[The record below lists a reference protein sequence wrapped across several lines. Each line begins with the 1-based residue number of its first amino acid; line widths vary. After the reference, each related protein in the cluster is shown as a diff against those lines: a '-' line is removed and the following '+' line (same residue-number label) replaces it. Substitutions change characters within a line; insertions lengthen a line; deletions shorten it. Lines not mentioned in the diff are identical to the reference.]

1 MHCSHNFLFV
11 QRQHLHPSATS
22 TTFNMVGS
30 MHSVSSFVG
39 GLSTVVTEYFE
50 CDYEKDC
57 TPLYKAIETAI
68 VQEEED
74 YEHIANFLDTG
85 LWPHEEAGDVA
96 STSAE
101 IQAKTWVTRFNP
113 KDKEKVEWSQLPLH
127 LAIVGGCPSNIIGG
141 LVKLYPQGLRCTDDQ
156 QMLPLHL
163 ALRHGADDEI
173 VAYLLMQ
180 FPDAVNARGKNDRTA
195 VDCALRARDKLRG
208 IILETFVEKTKI
220 KMENY
225 FLREKE
231 EVLAL
236 FNDTSC
242 KLDKVSADYST
253 KDAALTELVKNH
265 ASVASELNALKEAKE
280 KMEADMKTKIEEL
293 IAEKAELE
301 ESTKVTI
308 EKLTNQKLTE
318 SIELQKQI
326 NELSEEKSSVEEQI
340 NVARELEMSSRAT
353 LDNVQRT
360 LEATVSM
367 EDLDAIKQ
375 EIDMS
380 QAYHLTKTKSQTR
393 DTIISLK
400 SDIERTIVASSTSD
414 ANELKTINS
423 IKRSVSEIE
432 TKEAKA
438 TTSDEVLVLQ
448 SEVEKLRSELRQRN
462 ESIRTLSDLATLRSA
477 MIVESK
483 KKDIHSEL
491 QISAITAAIAAT
503 EPTTSWAVKPLAELV
518 AIKNEVQKL
527 HLELKENELARKT
540 VTSIEELERELDS
553 TMSVA
558 SPALKAELATLK
570 PAVANLRKFI
580 ANSKSQ
586 NDVIGVAKD
595 VESLKDL
602 LRKKQTKSNLQME
615 ANIINETVNTAL
627 VNTTGEAQK
636 KELLQMKETVKSLS
650 TSAVD
655 NKNLEELEQLKSEL
669 SVVKKQLKDVEEATK
684 LHHELESLK
693 KTVETELLKANEKA
707 SKDLTEMKRAVDA
720 VNMEQME
727 SKSLK
732 EVLAAEIAKASGQT
746 EKELIALKEKVGAI
760 NINDIESKN
769 KDEWQNIRNDLETL
783 KEDLREKQ
791 LLKLEDTDKELAKV
805 RSTISQI
812 NEEQEYKNNSK
823 FEELRKEMF
832 ALRED
837 LAPKP
842 KEKRR
847 GLGLMKLFTSRLR
860 RSSVSRAKVSA
871 KVDGKSDT
879 PVVEPEVEPDDV
891 AKILPPSVSNSAE
904 PQMKKNDANTY
915 SEDNSSDDETGAPPA
930 VKAKRSNEN
939 RTIITSTSKEM
950 EVTLALHRNYSYASD
965 QEKLK
970 QDKVNAAAVQA
981 LPSFSSNS
989 RAAYSQKKMLPSAM
1003 RRVRSMDPN
1012 AKSVTIDPYEI
1023 VRSWSK
1029 ATIQPTGEVE
1039 LEPVIEEQ

>member
-1 MHCSHNFLFV
+1 
-11 QRQHLHPSATS
+11 
-22 TTFNMVGS
+22 

-68 VQEEED
+68 VQEDED
-74 YEHIANFLDTG
+74 YEHIAYFLDTG
-85 LWPHEEAGDVA
+85 LWPHEENGDVA

-101 IQAKTWVTRFNP
+101 VQAKTWVTRFNP

-225 FLREKE
+225 FLKEKE

-236 FNDTSC
+236 FNETSN
-242 KLDKVSADYST
+242 KLDKATADFQT
-253 KDAALTELVKNH
+253 KDAAMTELVKNH
-265 ASVASELNALKEAKE
+265 ACVASELNALKEAKA
-280 KMEADMKTKIEEL
+280 KMEAELTAKIDEL
-293 IAEKAELE
+293 AAEKAELE
-301 ESTKVTI
+301 ESTKVKI
-308 EKLTNQKLTE
+308 EKLTNEKLTE
-318 SIELQKQI
+318 SIEFQKKI
-326 NELSEEKSSVEEQI
+326 NDLIAEKSLVEEQI
-340 NVARELEMSSRAT
+340 STARELEMSSRAT

-360 LEATVSM
+360 LEATTSM
-367 EDLDAIKQ
+367 DDLNAIKQ
-375 EIDMS
+375 EIDTS

-393 DTIISLK
+393 DNIESLK
-400 SDIERTIVASSTSD
+400 TDIEKTMIVASSTSD
-414 ANELKTINS
+414 ANELKSINS
-423 IKRSVSEIE
+423 IKRTVSELE

-438 TTSDEVLVLQ
+438 STTNEVLQLQ
-448 SEVEKLRSELRQRN
+448 SEVETLRSELRQRG
-462 ESIRTLSDLATLRSA
+462 ETIRT
-477 MIVESK
+477 I
-483 KKDIHSEL
+483 SEL
-491 QISAITAAIAAT
+491 ASLKTALEGELKKTEIHDEEQLAVIKAAIASI
-503 EPTTSWAVKPLAELV
+503 EPSELADKPLADLV
-518 AIKNEVQKL
+518 ILKNDAQKL
-527 HLELKENELARKT
+527 NLELKEKELARKT
-540 VTSIEELERELDS
+540 VTSIEELDRELDI
-553 TMSVA
+553 TMNDA
-558 SPALKAELATLK
+558 SPALKAELSALK

-580 ANSKSQ
+580 ATSKSQ

-602 LRKKQTKSNLQME
+602 LRKKQTKSSLQME
-615 ANIINETVNTAL
+615 ANIINETVDTAL

-650 TSAVD
+650 TSVVD
-655 NKNLEELEQLKSEL
+655 NKNLEELEQLKAEL

-707 SKDLTEMKRAVDA
+707 EKDLTEMKRAVDA

-732 EVLAAEIAKASGQT
+732 DVLAAEIAKASGQT
-746 EKELIALKEKVGAI
+746 AKELIALKEKVSAI

-769 KDEWQNIRNDLETL
+769 KDEWANIRNDLESL

-805 RSTISQI
+805 KSTISQI
-812 NEEQEYKNNSK
+812 NEEQESKNNSK

-842 KEKRR
+842 KEKKR

-860 RSSVSRAKVSA
+860 RSSVSRAMVSA
-871 KVDGKSDT
+871 KVDGKLDT
-879 PVVEPEVEPDDV
+879 PVAEPEIEPDDV
-891 AKILPPSVSNSAE
+891 AKILPPSVNSTTG

-915 SEDNSSDDETGAPPA
+915 SEDNSSDDEAAAPPA
-930 VKAKRSNEN
+930 IKAKRSNEN

-950 EVTLALHRNYSYASD
+950 EVTLALHRNYSYAAE
-965 QEKLK
+965 QEKRN
-970 QDKVNAAAVQA
+970 QEKVNAAAVQA
-981 LPSFSSNS
+981 LPSFSANS
-989 RAAYSQKKMLPSAM
+989 RTAYNSQKKMLPSAM

-1029 ATIQPTGEVE
+1029 ATIQPNGDVE
-1039 LEPVIEEQ
+1039 LEPVQEEQ

>member
-1 MHCSHNFLFV
+1 M
-11 QRQHLHPSATS
+11 R
-22 TTFNMVGS
+22 
-30 MHSVSSFVG
+30 SVSSFVG

-74 YEHIANFLDTG
+74 YEQIAYFLETG

-101 IQAKTWVTRFNP
+101 VQAKTWVTRFNP

-127 LAIVGGCPSNIIGG
+127 LAIVGGCPSNIIGA

-225 FLREKE
+225 FLKEKE

-236 FNDTSC
+236 FNETSN
-242 KLDKVSADYST
+242 KLEKVSAEHDN
-253 KDAALTELVKNH
+253 KDVALTELVKNH
-265 ASVASELNALKEAKE
+265 ASVASELCALKEAKA
-280 KMEADMKTKIEEL
+280 KMEADLTAKIEEL
-293 IAEKAELE
+293 VAEKTELE
-301 ESTKVTI
+301 ESARLKI
-308 EKLTNQKLTE
+308 DRLSNEKLTE
-318 SIELQKQI
+318 SIDLQKKI
-326 NELSEEKSSVEEQI
+326 NVLAVEKSTVEEQI
-340 NVARELEMSSRAT
+340 NVAREMEMSSREA

-360 LEATVSM
+360 LETTVSM

-375 EIDMS
+375 EIDKS
-380 QAYHLTKTKSQTR
+380 QAYHLTKTRSQTR
-393 DTIISLK
+393 DNIESLK
-400 SDIERTIVASSTSD
+400 TDIEKTMEIAATTSD
-414 ANELKTINS
+414 VKELKTINS
-423 IKRSVSEIE
+423 IKRTVSELE
-432 TKEAKA
+432 TKEA
-438 TTSDEVLVLQ
+438 TVSSPNEVLQLQ
-448 SEVEKLRSELRQRN
+448 SEVENLRAELRQRS
-462 ESIRTLSDLATLRSA
+462 EAIRTLSELASLRTA
-477 MIVESK
+477 MESEMK
-483 KKDIHSEL
+483 KVDTHDEYHLTAIKD
-491 QISAITAAIAAT
+491 AIAVT
-503 EPTTSWAVKPLAELV
+503 EPIALTEKPLADLV
-518 AIKNEVQKL
+518 VIRNEIQKL
-527 HLELKENELARKT
+527 QLELKECELAKKT
-540 VTSIEELERELDS
+540 VVSIEELNRELD
-553 TMSVA
+553 VA
-558 SPALKAELATLK
+558 MIDATPALKAELTTLK
-570 PAVANLRKFI
+570 PAVTNLLKFVG
-580 ANSKSQ
+580 ASKSR
-586 NDVIGVAKD
+586 DEVIGVAKD
-595 VESLKDL
+595 VDSLKDL
-602 LRKKQTKSNLQME
+602 LRKKQTKSSLQME
-615 ANIINETVNTAL
+615 ANIINETVDTAL
-627 VNTTGEAQK
+627 TKSTGEAQK
-636 KELLQMKETVKSLS
+636 KELLQMKEAVKSLS
-650 TSAVD
+650 TSVVD
-655 NKNLEELEQLKSEL
+655 NKNLDELEQLKGEL
-669 SVVKKQLKDVEEATK
+669 AAVKKQLKQVEEATK
-684 LHHELESLK
+684 LQDELESLK

-707 SKDLTEMKRAVDA
+707 AKDLTEMKRAVDA

-732 EVLAAEIAKASGQT
+732 DTLAAEIAKASGKT

-760 NINDIESKN
+760 NINDIASQN
-769 KDEWQNIRNDLETL
+769 KDEWDNIRIDLESL

-805 RSTISQI
+805 RSTIVAI
-812 NEEQEYKNNSK
+812 NEEQETKNNTK

-842 KEKRR
+842 KEKKR

-860 RSSVSRAKVSA
+860 RSSVSRAKVSD
-871 KVDGKSDT
+871 KVDGKVDL
-879 PVVEPEVEPDDV
+879 PVAARDVEPDEV
-891 AKILPPSVSNSAE
+891 AKILPPSVNASDA
-904 PQMKKNDANTY
+904 KKSDANTY
-915 SEDNSSDDETGAPPA
+915 SEDNSSDDEAVAPPA
-930 VKAKRSNEN
+930 IKAKRSNEQ

-950 EVTLALHRNYSYASD
+950 EVTLALHRNYSYAAE
-965 QEKLK
+965 QEKLN
-970 QDKVNAAAVQA
+970 QETVNAAAVQA
-981 LPSFSSNS
+981 LPSFPVTN
-989 RAAYSQKKMLPSAM
+989 RAAAYSQKKMLPSAM

>member
-1 MHCSHNFLFV
+1 
-11 QRQHLHPSATS
+11 
-22 TTFNMVGS
+22 MVGS

-68 VQEEED
+68 VQEDED
-74 YEHIANFLDTG
+74 YEHIAYFLDTG
-85 LWPHEEAGDVA
+85 LWPHEETGDVA

-101 IQAKTWVTRFNP
+101 VQAKTWVTRFNP

-225 FLREKE
+225 FLKEKE

-236 FNDTSC
+236 FNETSN
-242 KLDKVSADYST
+242 KLDKVSADYQT
-253 KDAALTELVKNH
+253 KDAALAELVKNH
-265 ASVASELNALKEAKE
+265 ASATSELNTLKESKA
-280 KMEADMKTKIEEL
+280 KMEADMTAKLEEL
-293 IAEKAELE
+293 AAEKAELE
-301 ESTKVTI
+301 ESTKVKI
-308 EKLTNQKLTE
+308 DKLSNAQLTE
-318 SIELQKQI
+318 SIELQKKI
-326 NELSEEKSSVEEQI
+326 NDLAAEKSSVEEQI
-340 NVARELEMSSRAT
+340 NAAREWEMSSRAT
-353 LDNVQRT
+353 LDSVQRT
-360 LEATVSM
+360 LEATTSM
-367 EDLDAIKQ
+367 DDLDAIKQ

-393 DTIISLK
+393 DNIESLK
-400 SDIERTIVASSTSD
+400 TDIEKNMVVASNTSD
-414 ANELKTINS
+414 ATELKSINS
-423 IKRSVSEIE
+423 IKRTVSELE

-438 TTSDEVLVLQ
+438 STTNEVLQLQ
-448 SEVEKLRSELRQRN
+448 SEVDKLRAELRQRS
-462 ESIRTLSDLATLRSA
+462 ETIRTLSELASLKSA
-477 MIVESK
+477 MEGELK
-483 KKDIHSEL
+483 KTETHSEQQL
-491 QISAITAAIAAT
+491 AAIKEAIVAI
-503 EPTTSWAVKPLAELV
+503 EPTTLADKQLAELV
-518 AIKNEVQKL
+518 TIKNQVQKL
-527 HLELKENELARKT
+527 HLELKEKELARKT
-540 VTSIEELERELDS
+540 VVSIEELDRELDV
-553 TMSVA
+553 TMSDA
-558 SPALKAELATLK
+558 SPALKAELSALK
-570 PAVANLRKFI
+570 PAVANLLKFI
-580 ANSKSQ
+580 ATSKSQ

-615 ANIINETVNTAL
+615 ANIINETVDTAL
-627 VNTTGEAQK
+627 VNTTGEVQK

-650 TSAVD
+650 TSVVD
-655 NKNLEELEQLKSEL
+655 NKNLEELEQLKAEL
-669 SVVKKQLKDVEEATK
+669 SSVKKQLKDVEEATK

-707 SKDLTEMKRAVDA
+707 AKDLTEMKRAVDA

-732 EVLAAEIAKASGQT
+732 DVLAAEIAKASGQT

-769 KDEWQNIRNDLETL
+769 KDEWETIRNDLESL

-812 NEEQEYKNNSK
+812 NEEQESKNNTK

-842 KEKRR
+842 KEKKR

-860 RSSVSRAKVSA
+860 RSSVSKAKVSA
-871 KVDGKSDT
+871 KVDGKLDT
-879 PVVEPEVEPDDV
+879 PLAEPDVEPDDV
-891 AKILPPSVSNSAE
+891 AKILPPSVNANDS
-904 PQMKKNDANTY
+904 QMKKNDANTY
-915 SEDNSSDDETGAPPA
+915 SEDNSSDDEAGAPPA
-930 VKAKRSNEN
+930 IKAKRSTENN

-950 EVTLALHRNYSYASD
+950 EVTLALHRNYSYASE
-965 QEKLK
+965 QEKRN
-970 QDKVNAAAVQA
+970 QEKVNAAAVQA
-981 LPSFSSNS
+981 LPSFSANS
-989 RAAYSQKKMLPSAM
+989 RAAFSQKKMLPSAM

-1029 ATIQPTGEVE
+1029 ATIQPNGDVE
-1039 LEPVIEEQ
+1039 LEPVMEEQ